1 MAMFSV
7 RGMGVAEREAIAAMP
22 MAMAAMDMLRSTS
35 KVSIMPGNT
44 VRPRSAIMGR
54 LRRAVNSA

>member
-1 MAMFSV
+1 MAMFS
-7 RGMGVAEREAIAAMP
+7 
-22 MAMAAMDMLRSTS
+22 AAMDMLRSTS

-54 LRRAVNSA
+54 LRRSVNST

>member
-1 MAMFSV
+1 MGGCSMVERSRMPLMAMFS
-7 RGMGVAEREAIAAMP
+7 
-22 MAMAAMDMLRSTS
+22 AAMDMLRSTS